1 MAEKSTIAR
10 PYAQAV
16 FKLAEEQQQLPKWSE
31 TLTLLAAIVEDPAMG
46 ALIGNPR
53 VSHEQLHDVICGV
66 GGERLD
72 DRARSLIDLLIE
84 NDRIALLPEIAALY
98 ERYRAEA
105 EHVVKAEVI
114 SAYKVSADQEKAI
127 ARALKA
133 RLGKEVAVSSRIDKS
148 LIGGAIIRAGD
159 MVIDGS
165 VTGHLDRLGTALS
178 Q

>member
-10 PYAQAV
+10 PYALAV
-16 FKLAEEQQQLPKWSE
+16 FKLAEAHKQLPQWSD
-31 TLTLLAAIVEDPAMG
+31 TLALLAAIVEDPAMA

-53 VSHEQLHDVICGV
+53 VTDGQMRDLFFGV
-66 GGERLD
+66 GGEQLD
-72 DRARSLIDLLIE
+72 DKARSLINILIE

-98 ERYRAEA
+98 EIYRAEA
-105 EHVVKAEVI
+105 EHVVQAEVI
-114 SAYKVSADQEKAI
+114 SAYEVSPEQEKAI
-127 ARALKA
+127 AQALKA
-133 RLGKEVAVSSRIDKS
+133 RLGKEVAIASRVDES

>member
-10 PYAQAV
+10 PYALAI
-16 FKLAEEQQQLPKWSE
+16 FKLAEEHKQLPQWSD
-31 TLTLLAAIVEDPAMG
+31 TLVLMAAIVEDPAMG

-53 VSHEQLHDVICGV
+53 VTHGQLRDLFIDV
-66 GGERLD
+66 GGECFD
-72 DRARSLIDLLIE
+72 DKARSLINILIE

-105 EHVVKAEVI
+105 EHVVQAEVI
-114 SAYKVSADQEKAI
+114 SAYEVSAEQEKAI
-127 ARALKA
+127 ATALKA
-133 RLGKEVAVSSRIDKS
+133 RLGKEVTISSRVDES
-148 LIGGAIIRAGD
+148 LIGGAVIRAGD

-165 VTGHLDRLGTALS
+165 VTGHLGRLGTALS

>member
-10 PYAQAV
+10 PYALAI
-16 FKLAEEQQQLPKWSE
+16 FKLAEGQQQLPKWSE
-31 TLTLLAAIVEDPAMG
+31 TLTLLAAIVEDPAMTT
-46 ALIGNPR
+46 LIGNPR
-53 VSHEQLHDVICGV
+53 VSHEQLRGLFHDV
-66 GGERLD
+66 GGEQLD
-72 DRARSLIDLLIE
+72 DKARSLIDLLIE

-105 EHVVKAEVI
+105 EQVVKAEVI

-127 ARALKA
+127 AAALKT
-133 RLGKEVAVSSRIDKS
+133 RLGKEVAISSHIDKS

-165 VTGHLDRLGTALS
+165 VTGHLDRLNTALS